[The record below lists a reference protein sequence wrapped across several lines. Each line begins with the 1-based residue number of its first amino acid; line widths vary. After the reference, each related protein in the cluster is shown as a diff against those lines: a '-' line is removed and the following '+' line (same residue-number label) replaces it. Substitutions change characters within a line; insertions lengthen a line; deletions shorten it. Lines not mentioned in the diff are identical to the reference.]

1 MKKSFKLFAAALMA
15 LGMFVPAQAAELTLF
30 DGTATSRTAPI
41 NVYWFDDAGT
51 QTQVIYPEDE
61 LAPLKGRPINSMKFY
76 FDGVTTCSDEAIR
89 ISLGTYE
96 YDAFQSNEF
105 LTDLTPV
112 ATISME
118 AGITELLITF
128 DEPFVYEGGNLVFE
142 SYVEVAGTYSSYDY
156 FVGVNPYRDNVKSR
170 SQLERFIPKTTF
182 DFTPADYAA
191 AVTPVE
197 LTFKP
202 VRVGN
207 ESEEMT
213 VELTNIGLNAFTPA
227 ISIAA
232 PFSTTAQPVE
242 LASDETLEIPVKFV
256 PTEEGDFTGVMTIDC
271 GEAGVLEVPLN
282 AKGLVPADE
291 ITVCDSSVV
300 NKYLPIYGYYYDGAG
315 TYGQM
320 IYPAEKLTEIK
331 GKEIIGITFHP
342 QTTVLIYNGSLQLSL
357 GGTEMTYYES
367 VEPITDLTVVGSV
380 VPEADA
386 TELAI
391 YFDEPYK
398 YNGGNLVMEAYTAE
412 PGAWKST
419 SFFGV
424 ETGGASSIYC
434 GVSSWSNAEDT
445 SNFLPKVTFI
455 CKKGGEEPVVIRGDV
470 DGSGEVTIAD
480 VTALID
486 ILLGEEEAP
495 AAADCNGDNSV
506 TIADVT
512 ALIDYLLNGEWND

>member
-15 LGMFVPAQAAELTLF
+15 LGIFAPAQATELTLF
-30 DGTATSRTAPI
+30 DGTYTCRVAPI
-41 NVYWFDDAGT
+41 NVYWLEAAGT
-51 QTQVIYPEDE
+51 QTQVIYPEAE

-76 FDGVTTCSDEAIR
+76 LQSATSCSDDSIR

-96 YDAFQSNEF
+96 YDAFQENEF
-105 LTDLTPV
+105 LTGLTTV
-112 ATISME
+112 ATIKME

-142 SYVEVAGTYSSYDY
+142 SYVEKAGTYSSYDY

-170 SQLERFIPKTTF
+170 SQLDRFLPKTTF
-182 DFTPADYAA
+182 DFTPAEYAA
-191 AVTPVE
+191 AISPTE

-202 VRVGN
+202 IRVG
-207 ESEEMT
+207 EVSEEMT
-213 VELTNIGLNAFTPA
+213 VVLSNIGLNAFTPA
-227 ISIAA
+227 ISVAA

-242 LASDETLEIPVKFV
+242 LAPGATMEIPVKFA
-256 PTEEGDFTGVMTIDC
+256 PTEEGNFEDVMSIDC
-271 GEAGVLEVPLN
+271 GEAGVVKVTLI
-282 AKGLVPADE
+282 AKGLFPADE
-291 ITVCDSSVV
+291 ITVCDGEAYNS
-300 NKYLPIYGYYYDGAG
+300 YLPVSGYYYDAAG

-331 GKEIIGITFHP
+331 GKEIVGVMFYP
-342 QTTVLIYNGSLQLSL
+342 QTTPLFSEGNLQLSF
-357 GGTEMTYYES
+357 GGTEMTYFES
-367 VEPITDLTVVGSV
+367 VDPITGLTVVGSV
-380 VPEADA
+380 APEADA

-398 YNGGNLVMEAYTAE
+398 YTDGNLVIEAYVTEA
-412 PGAWKST
+412 GGWKST
-419 SFFGV
+419 KFYGV
-424 ETGGASSIYC
+424 ETAGASSIYC
-434 GVSSWSNAEDT
+434 GVSSWSNSEDT
-445 SNFLPKVTFI
+445 ANFLPKVTFI
-455 CKKGGEEPVVIRGDV
+455 CKKSGEEPEPLIGDV

-486 ILLGEEEAP
+486 ILLGTGEAS

-512 ALIDYLLNGEWND
+512 ALIDYLLNGEWTD